1 MASGDLAEAG
11 GGPGRK
17 WMEKNSQPKTS
28 AKNTSM
34 AIENRVER
42 EENNLLGMGVWSI
55 VNLLLKRHLV

>member
-1 MASGDLAEAG
+1 LAEAG

-34 AIENRVER
+34 AIENRV
-42 EENNLLGMGVWSI
+42 
-55 VNLLLKRHLV
+55 K